1 MRFDLLGVLFG
12 FAFFYPI
19 VMSLFWMA
27 GGIYYYLRR
36 ERHAAGPED
45 LPAMSTTPMVSI
57 LVPCHNEGA
66 CIDETIAS
74 LVAQRYPDF
83 EIIAIDDG
91 STDDTGARLD
101 ALAAMHANMRVIHL
115 DRNLGKANALRMGT
129 LASRSEYLVCID
141 GDALLHPNATQ
152 WLVSHLTSGPRVGAV
167 TGNPRIRNRS
177 TLLGKMQVGEFSS
190 IIGMI
195 KRAQRSYGR
204 IFTVSGVISA
214 FRKTALHRV
223 GYWSDDMVTEDIDVS
238 WRLQIDHWDI
248 RYEPNALAY
257 ILMPETFRGLWRQR
271 LRWARGGVEVITRHA
286 KSLNAWRR
294 RRMWGVVFEY
304 LLSVVWAYVMLLS
317 IVLWLL
323 SYFFD
328 IPPGLQTGG
337 LIPRWHG
344 VVLGVTCLLQFAIS
358 MIIDRRYERG
368 IGWNYFW
375 IIWYPLAYWLLS
387 LLTTIVAVPKTLFSK
402 SRGIATWTSPDR
414 GYR

>member
-248 RYEPNALAY
+248 RYEPN
-257 ILMPETFRGLWRQR
+257 
-271 LRWARGGVEVITRHA
+271 
-286 KSLNAWRR
+286 
-294 RRMWGVVFEY
+294 
-304 LLSVVWAYVMLLS
+304 
-317 IVLWLL
+317 
-323 SYFFD
+323 
-328 IPPGLQTGG
+328 
-337 LIPRWHG
+337 
-344 VVLGVTCLLQFAIS
+344 
-358 MIIDRRYERG
+358 
-368 IGWNYFW
+368 
-375 IIWYPLAYWLLS
+375 
-387 LLTTIVAVPKTLFSK
+387 
-402 SRGIATWTSPDR
+402 
-414 GYR
+414 